1 MNNYAMQSALW
12 PVFYTAPRLQAPSG
26 EISLGEAY
34 GMAAGLAIILAA
46 VLIFTM
52 RKR

>member
-12 PVFYTAPRLQAPSG
+12 TVFYIAPRLQAPSG

-34 GMAAGLAIILAA
+34 GIAA
-46 VLIFTM
+46 VFAVIVAALLFFTL